1 MTQGNDETEKNG
13 EKRKGREKRSSC
25 IIIQVISEKLRI
37 TLKLTR
43 WRVKRRITKSR
54 AMGIKIEYRNK
65 VENFLIMKEL
75 KRKDNRNTLYREEI
89 AIIT

>member
-1 MTQGNDETEKNG
+1 
-13 EKRKGREKRSSC
+13 
-25 IIIQVISEKLRI
+25 
-37 TLKLTR
+37 
-43 WRVKRRITKSR
+43 
-54 AMGIKIEYRNK
+54 MGIKIEYRNK